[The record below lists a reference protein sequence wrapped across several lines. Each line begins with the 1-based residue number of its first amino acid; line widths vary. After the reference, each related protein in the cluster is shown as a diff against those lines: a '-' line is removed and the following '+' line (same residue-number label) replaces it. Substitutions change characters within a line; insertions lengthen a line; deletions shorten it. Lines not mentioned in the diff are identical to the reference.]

1 MAQANS
7 NVEWSFSFEILNPF
21 HVFISKIAQELTSM
35 NVKIIQSVLID
46 KIPREDLNCININK
60 PNSGVTLISVLY
72 KYRHLSLNNL
82 GLLKELLRLNRLD
95 LLKELEDFE
104 ATVMVLDDATKAQM
118 DTLPAPMS
126 VDLYLVVT
134 CKRES
139 LSVCQ
144 IDRLKEAM
152 KGTSGLNI
160 VNISYIC
167 SRENERDKETTIVT
181 FQFLENPNEQM
192 FAEKL
197 TSSAMKKEAWLAEN
211 DVIML
216 KVNGQP
222 SLNIKENV
230 EFKPKDA
237 EDESILG
244 FNNIL
249 SSTPK
254 ALEYYRC
261 DHGNDVIELT
271 KSLADHEI
279 PLYIIGIHGDAPTM
293 QPDETLYNFEEC
305 LLSGVCHIGGGRY
318 LPILK
323 NEIVPNMNEMIS
335 SAIKGDVSI
344 ENHGEITGEV
354 FKDALNNHFGD
365 PNVIQLAN
373 DLERDLRIKPL
384 KFEKLLQNGRPL
396 EPVTQATERIAFADD
411 LSEAISALE
420 RMKEHDPDHN
430 LGIQREVRWYDME
443 LHAQGCAYPVQKG
456 GNIGKGTDAGL
467 PEVDKCPRKSI
478 KRNTIEEGRH
488 CVDLEMAARIVR
500 RHMHR
505 MAYYKKKP

>member
-1 MAQANS
+1 
-7 NVEWSFSFEILNPF
+7 
-21 HVFISKIAQELTSM
+21 
-35 NVKIIQSVLID
+35 
-46 KIPREDLNCININK
+46 
-60 PNSGVTLISVLY
+60 
-72 KYRHLSLNNL
+72 
-82 GLLKELLRLNRLD
+82 
-95 LLKELEDFE
+95 
-104 ATVMVLDDATKAQM
+104 
-118 DTLPAPMS
+118 
-126 VDLYLVVT
+126 
-134 CKRES
+134 
-139 LSVCQ
+139 
-144 IDRLKEAM
+144 M

-230 EFKPKDA
+230 EFKANDA
-237 EDESILG
+237 EDESILVKKPNLQVHLRNVVDVILVVEMSYSMTPNACKAILKECQSAIQMLSKTTIG
-244 FNNIL
+244 QDNLDLNLAVIQFGNHSASSSSPPPTAIIVQGFCKEYDVMSKLKEKGRCGGKNGGNSGMSDALAKVVELAKGGSMRAEATKVCVLISFNNIL

-261 DHGNDVIELT
+261 NHGNDVIELT
-271 KSLADHEI
+271 KSLADKEI

-293 QPDETLYNFEEC
+293 QPDETLYKFEEC

-323 NEIVPNMNEMIS
+323 NEIVPNVNEMIS

-373 DLERDLRIKPL
+373 DLKKDLRIKPL

-430 LGIQREVRWYDME
+430 LGIQREVRWYDMDLE
-443 LHAQGCAYPVQKG
+443 FVAHSASPVHKLSDKG
-456 GNIGKGTDAGL
+456 VETLEHFKGTGL
-467 PEVDKCPRKSI
+467 VEVGKCPRKSL
-478 KRNTIEEGRH
+478 RRDTIEEGRH
-488 CVDLEMAARIVR
+488 SMDLEMAARIVR

>member
-1 MAQANS
+1 
-7 NVEWSFSFEILNPF
+7 
-21 HVFISKIAQELTSM
+21 
-35 NVKIIQSVLID
+35 
-46 KIPREDLNCININK
+46 
-60 PNSGVTLISVLY
+60 
-72 KYRHLSLNNL
+72 
-82 GLLKELLRLNRLD
+82 
-95 LLKELEDFE
+95 
-104 ATVMVLDDATKAQM
+104 
-118 DTLPAPMS
+118 
-126 VDLYLVVT
+126 
-134 CKRES
+134 
-139 LSVCQ
+139 
-144 IDRLKEAM
+144 M

-323 NEIVPNMNEMIS
+323 NEIVPNMNETIS
-335 SAIKGDVSI
+335 SAIKADVSI

-396 EPVTQATERIAFADD
+396 EPVTQATERIAFADN
-411 LSEAISALE
+411 LSEAIDALE
-420 RMKEHDPDHN
+420 RMKDHDPDN
-430 LGIQREVRWYDME
+430 NIGIQREVQSSLTDVMCAGY
-443 LHAQGCAYPVQKG
+443 LPAVAYPFSGTRVEALELFKG
-456 GNIGKGTDAGL
+456 IDSDSGL

-478 KRNTIEEGRH
+478 KRDTIEEGRH
-488 CVDLEMAARIVR
+488 SVDLEIAARIVR